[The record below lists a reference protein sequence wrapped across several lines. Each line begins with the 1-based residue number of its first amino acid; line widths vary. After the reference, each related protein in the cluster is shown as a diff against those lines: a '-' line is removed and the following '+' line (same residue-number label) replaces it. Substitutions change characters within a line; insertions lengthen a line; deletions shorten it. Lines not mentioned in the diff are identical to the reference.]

1 MPYELGMPERQEIEE
16 IEDMEPD
23 CWFRLRRAGD
33 NIEILI
39 SRDGNEW
46 TPRATLDLADD
57 FVDFMI
63 PVIIPRTEYKSFILR
78 EREDEDD
85 IT

>member
-1 MPYELGMPERQEIEE
+1 MPYEMGMPERQEIEE

-39 SRDGNEW
+39 SRNGN
-46 TPRATLDLADD
+46 
-57 FVDFMI
+57 
-63 PVIIPRTEYKSFILR
+63 
-78 EREDEDD
+78 
-85 IT
+85 